1 MKFPEHKI
9 IPADQESWIGKA
21 IEHKLLEFTPF
32 TICSFYKG
40 FTVLQM
46 YGEESKE
53 YFFGNYFNG
62 KYCGYIYAGNVFTQ
76 LEAARV
82 CEKLMPKDLSDL
94 QDYIIENCEKVS
106 YSQFPMSQYAWIY
119 DRILSEI

>member
-1 MKFPEHKI
+1 MEFPEHNI
-9 IPADQESWIGKA
+9 IPAGQESWFGKA
-21 IEHKLLEFTPF
+21 VEQKLLEFTPF

-62 KYCGYIYAGNVFTQ
+62 KYCGCIYAGNVFTQ

-82 CEKLMPKDLSDL
+82 CEKLMPKNISELKN
-94 QDYIIENCEKVS
+94 YIIENSEKVS
-106 YSQFPMSQYAWIY
+106 YTHFPMTQYAWIY
-119 DRILSEI
+119 DRIISEI

>member
-1 MKFPEHKI
+1 
-9 IPADQESWIGKA
+9 
-21 IEHKLLEFTPF
+21 
-32 TICSFYKG
+32 
-40 FTVLQM
+40 M

-106 YSQFPMSQYAWIY
+106 YSQFPTSQYAWIY
-119 DRILSEI
+119 DRILSEIWILT